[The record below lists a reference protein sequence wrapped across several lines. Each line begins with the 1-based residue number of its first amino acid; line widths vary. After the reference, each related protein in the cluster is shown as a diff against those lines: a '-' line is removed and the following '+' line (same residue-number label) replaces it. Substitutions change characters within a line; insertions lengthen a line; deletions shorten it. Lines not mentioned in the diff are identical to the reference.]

1 MTLPARDPF
10 AVLGLAF
17 GAPLAE
23 IRAARRRLARERHPD
38 SGGSEDAMKEL
49 NAAFDAA
56 VAHATGRRVLLDPT
70 VGSPASS
77 MRPTAPSRRDTSTRR
92 EGAASPQPGGTSR
105 WAQQPRQRVMHD
117 HPSFTIEALPVEAF
131 EALLIVASWI
141 GKVLVDEP
149 PYLLDVHLYEPAEC
163 WCRLDL
169 VPDAGGSTVSITVA
183 SADGSPVPDVDE
195 VRDVWVAHLNQLG
208 RWDGDQP

>member
-1 MTLPARDPF
+1 MTHTSRDPF

-56 VAHATGRRVLLDPT
+56 VAHATGRRLLADPRGAAAPASDARRRT
-70 VGSPASS
+70 VRNDGSP
-77 MRPTAPSRRDTSTRR
+77 
-92 EGAASPQPGGTSR
+92 SPRPGGTR
-105 WAQQPRQRVMHD
+105 QWAQQPRQRVQHD
-117 HPSFTIEALPVEAF
+117 HPSFTVEALPVEAF

-183 SADGSPVPDVDE
+183 SADGGTVPDVDD

-208 RWDGDQP
+208 RWDGDGD